1 MKKIFEI
8 LAVSALFCV
17 VSCNGGMRITTPE
30 SSEQQE
36 TQNDTDADTASSPD
50 KGDTVPDDSDTT
62 PVDGDTVPDGSNTTP
77 VDGDTAPEYDG
88 DTLPDDDETPDYD
101 NSEEEVIDDEGVTV
115 DYRCEELP
123 ENAEWNP
130 AECILLIYG
139 NPDFANYST
148 NPVYNEEPAKTTI
161 VVMPE
166 EPHNTT
172 QVSCPEGT
180 APKNNE
186 CVECGRIIPG
196 AYLEE
201 TDAGT
206 IFIDKNGKTAIEQC
220 FNEYNAESGTFKD
233 SAKPCCGSGTL
244 YRIKNGV
251 QVELTQ
257 PYTYNG
263 EALPNTVTGCSN
275 SYTFEETTR
284 KCYYSCNCGELKV
297 EDGVV
302 KCYIEYGNEC
312 RFKCKEGF
320 NWNGNACI

>member
-1 MKKIFEI
+1 
-8 LAVSALFCV
+8 
-17 VSCNGGMRITTPE
+17 
-30 SSEQQE
+30 
-36 TQNDTDADTASSPD
+36 
-50 KGDTVPDDSDTT
+50 
-62 PVDGDTVPDGSNTTP
+62 
-77 VDGDTAPEYDG
+77 
-88 DTLPDDDETPDYD
+88 
-101 NSEEEVIDDEGVTV
+101 
-115 DYRCEELP
+115 
-123 ENAEWNP
+123 
-130 AECILLIYG
+130 
-139 NPDFANYST
+139 
-148 NPVYNEEPAKTTI
+148 
-161 VVMPE
+161 MPE

-186 CVECGRIIPG
+186 CAECGRIIPG

-220 FNEYNAESGTFKD
+220 FNEYNPESGTFKD

-263 EALPNTVTGCSN
+263 EPLPNTVTGCSN
-275 SYTFEETTR
+275 GYTFEETTG
-284 KCYYSCNCGELKV
+284 KCYYSCDCGELKV

-312 RFKCKEGF
+312 RFKCKDGF
-320 NWNGNACI
+320 NWNGHSCVN

>member
-1 MKKIFEI
+1 MKKIFAI
-8 LAVSALFCV
+8 LAVSALFCA
-17 VSCNGGMRITTPE
+17 VSCDEGMRITTPE
-30 SSEQQE
+30 SSEPQE
-36 TQNDTDADTASSPD
+36 TQNDDDADTVPSPD
-50 KGDTVPDDSDTT
+50 EGDTVPDNSDTA
-62 PVDGDTVPDGSNTTP
+62 P

-88 DTLPDDDETPDYD
+88 DTLQDEDDETHDYD
-101 NSEEEVIDDEGVTV
+101 NSEEEVIDDKGVTV

-130 AECILLIYG
+130 AECILLIHG
-139 NPDFANYST
+139 NQDFGNYST
-148 NPVYNEEPAKTTI
+148 EPVYNEEPAKTTL

-186 CVECGRIIPG
+186 CAECGRIIPG

-220 FNEYNAESGTFKD
+220 FNEYNPESGTFKD

-263 EALPNTVTGCSN
+263 EPLPNTVTGCSN
-275 SYTFEETTR
+275 GYTFEETTG

-320 NWNGNACI
+320 NWNGHSCVN

>member
-1 MKKIFEI
+1 MKKFFAI
-8 LAVSALFCV
+8 LAVSALFCA
-17 VSCNGGMRITTPE
+17 VSCDEGTRITTPE
-30 SSEQQE
+30 ADEPQE
-36 TQNDTDADTASSPD
+36 TMNDEDTASDSTPVE
-50 KGDTVPDDSDTT
+50 GDTVPDDSD
-62 PVDGDTVPDGSNTTP
+62 TTP

-88 DTLPDDDETPDYD
+88 DTLPDDETHDYD

-115 DYRCEELP
+115 EYHCEGLP

-130 AECILLIYG
+130 SECMLVIYG
-139 NPDFANYST
+139 NPDFENYSSEA
-148 NPVYNEEPAKTTI
+148 VYNEEAAKTTL

-220 FNEYNAESGTFKD
+220 FNEYNPESGTFKD
-233 SAKPCCGSGTL
+233 SAKPCCGSGPL
-244 YRIKNGV
+244 YRIKTGV

-263 EALPNTVTGCSN
+263 EPLPNTVSVCAN
-275 SYTFEETTR
+275 NYTFEETTG
-284 KCYYSCNCGELKV
+284 KCYFCDCGELKV
-297 EDGVV
+297 DDGVV
-302 KCYIEYGNEC
+302 KCYSEYGNEC

-320 NWNGNACI
+320 NWNGHSCVN